1 VENRDS
7 RVQPSYSKRF
17 WLLDRDI
24 TFLNH
29 GSFGACPRHVLEVQA
44 KVRSQ
49 LENEPLRFFNREWEP
64 LLDASREKLAAFVG
78 ADVEDL
84 VFVPNATTGVNAVL
98 RSLSFQP
105 GDELLTTNHEYNA
118 CRNALDF
125 IASRTGAKVVVAD
138 IPFPVES
145 PQQITAAILSKVSSK
160 TRLAL
165 IDHITSQT
173 GLIFPIQEIIQQ
185 LQAQG
190 IDTLIDGAHAPG
202 MLPLNLREIG
212 ATYYTGNCHKW
223 LCAPK
228 GAAFLYVQRQK
239 QPEIRPLA
247 ISHGAN
253 SPLTHKSRFQLEFD
267 WTGTSDPTAYICVG
281 EVIQFMGLL
290 LPGGWDE
297 LMQRNHDLVLEGR
310 QTICDALEVKPP
322 CPDEMIGSMAVIP
335 MPKVL
340 ESYNHTLLHDQL
352 FDQHKI
358 QAQVVPW
365 VGMHRLLLRIS
376 AQLYNSLEDY
386 QYLAKVLQELVDLK

>member
-1 VENRDS
+1 VENQDS
-7 RVQPSYSKRF
+7 RLQPSYSKRF